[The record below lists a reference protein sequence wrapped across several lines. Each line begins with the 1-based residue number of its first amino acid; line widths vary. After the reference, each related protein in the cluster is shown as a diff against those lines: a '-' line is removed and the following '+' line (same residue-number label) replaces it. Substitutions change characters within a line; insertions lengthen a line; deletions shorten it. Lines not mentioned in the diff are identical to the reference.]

1 MREEL
6 RVPLGLPLKG
16 EELLRAIMGYEPLV
30 TVGDYCSADLMGRGV
45 VPDIAIVDLKTKRQ
59 EESRYL
65 EVFAR
70 WEGERRR
77 VQNPPA
83 HITQELW
90 DAIDEA
96 FKSEKRV
103 LIEVQGEED
112 LAALPC
118 IALAPS
124 GAVVLYGYPDRG
136 AVVVPVDDRARM
148 RVIGLMGR
156 MEHGD

>member
-1 MREEL
+1 M
-6 RVPLGLPLKG
+6 
-16 EELLRAIMGYEPLV
+16 
-30 TVGDYCSADLMGRGV
+30 